1 MVNKK
6 TYYSDEN
13 DIGLRIDGSRPFL
26 MNMKVAVDSIR
37 QRKNLYAYEKDKPML
52 DKVVDALECEPYRS
66 QVNDII
72 GFNEKEATKVIL
84 PSMQKYAESDK
95 HLSKLD
101 KDGKKL
107 AALMLTTIAVN
118 EMREDAIGDWM
129 DQ

>member
-101 KDGKKL
+101 EDGKKL